1 MRDRPLGAEL
11 LDIARTTL
19 REKLLKSLP
28 AELHYEALMIA
39 NAMAIAGRQ
48 LEFGEKPEQ
57 EELATLNKLLNETQ
71 QSDDLRAELLRLNRA
86 FSQKIRAGGF
96 DDNADAK
103 ACLWAAAVQKCKES
117 APKAL

>member
-48 LEFGEKPEQ
+48 LEFGEQPER
-57 EELATLNKLLNETQ
+57 EELAGLTKLLNETAKPEN
-71 QSDDLRAELLRLNRA
+71 LRSELVRLNKLFA
-86 FSQKIRAGGF
+86 QKIRVGEF
-96 DDNADAK
+96 DQSADAK
-103 ACLWAAAVQKCKES
+103 AALWAAAVQKCKES